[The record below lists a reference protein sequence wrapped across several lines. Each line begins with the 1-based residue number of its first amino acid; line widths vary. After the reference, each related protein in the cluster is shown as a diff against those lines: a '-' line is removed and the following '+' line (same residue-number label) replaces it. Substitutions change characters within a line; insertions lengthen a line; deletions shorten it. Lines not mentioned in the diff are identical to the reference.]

1 MASKRDKRNRDKH
14 EIRKNRLHMNDLVI
28 LAGAGLIGLVVG
40 SLTGIFG
47 VGGGFLMTPALMVIL
62 GVPAPAAVGTGLA
75 AILPNSILGMI
86 KRRGSGTVDYKL
98 ALIISIGSIVGVL
111 MGSQLMDMLKDM
123 PKMMVFGNEQDPVQY
138 ILFILFLVI
147 LVAVAAYLFFDYKK
161 NGDKILDKRVGL
173 FSKIKLPPYI
183 HFASLEEPKLSLIS
197 LLFMGFVIGV
207 LTGLMGIGGGVVLL
221 PALIYLVGQRTSKAA
236 GTSLVLVLI
245 SSLVAVMRK
254 CAGGDIDIKLLLALL
269 IGGIIGTFLGTKI
282 GLKLSGPKIRL
293 YFVYVVMAAVIMV
306 GAKLYLLTF

>member
-1 MASKRDKRNRDKH
+1 MGNKRDKRNSDKH

-28 LAGAGLIGLVVG
+28 LAGAGIIGLVVG
-40 SLTGIFG
+40 SLTGVFG

-62 GVPAPAAVGTGLA
+62 GVSAPAAVGTGLA
-75 AILPNSILGMI
+75 AILPNSIFGMI

-123 PKMMVFGNEQDPVQY
+123 PKMMVFGNEQESVQY

-147 LVAVAAYLFFDYKK
+147 LAAVAAYLFFDYKK
-161 NGDKILDKRVGL
+161 NGAKVLDKRVGL
-173 FSKIKLPPYI
+173 FSKIKVAPYI
-183 HFASLEEPKLSLIS
+183 HFTSLEKPELSLIS
-197 LLFMGFVIGV
+197 LLFMGLVIGI

-221 PALIYLVGQRTSKAA
+221 PALIYLVGQRTNKAA
-236 GTSLVLVLI
+236 GTSLVIVFI
-245 SSLVAVMRK
+245 SSLIAVIRK
-254 CAGGDIDIKLLLALL
+254 GAGGDIDIKLLIVLL
-269 IGGIIGTFLGTKI
+269 VGGLIGTFIGTKI

-293 YFVYVVMAAVIMV
+293 YFVYVVMVAVIMV
-306 GAKLYLLTF
+306 GVKLYLLTF